1 MAQRLPSL
9 AHIDQKCARLDV
21 GFEGQAGSDIP
32 FPTPPVFDPK
42 ATTTRSSLTGLAELA
57 LVRRSGCN
65 HYGQLRWPNRV

>member
-1 MAQRLPSL
+1 MAGSPPSL
-9 AHIDQKCARLDV
+9 TDTNRSSARLDV

-65 HYGQLRWPNRV
+65 HYGQLR